1 MKVKLSGEVEYNWV
15 QKGHLNCNWKLLTMV
30 VLFSGNSYLKVEDN
44 SAERKKYH
52 HFGDMLFN
60 LTGLEHMNSYVTAP
74 GACRGDSGGPAYT
87 NEGGKFIVTG
97 TFFACLFYFTL
108 STLFLII
115 V

>member
-1 MKVKLSGEVEYNWV
+1 M
-15 QKGHLNCNWKLLTMV
+15 
-30 VLFSGNSYLKVEDN
+30 KVEDN

-60 LTGLEHMNSYVTAP
+60 LTGLEHVNSYVTAP

-97 TFFACLFYFTL
+97 TFLPAFFTNFIYSVL
-108 STLFLII
+108 NYSTGYMFQSQSS
-115 V
+115 

>member
-1 MKVKLSGEVEYNWV
+1 MPIIASGEVRYKWV
-15 QKGHLNCNWKLLTMV
+15 LMGHLNCNWKLLTMV

-52 HFGDMLFN
+52 HFGDILFN
-60 LTGLEHMNSYVTAP
+60 LTGLEHVHSYVTAP

-97 TFFACLFYFTL
+97 TFIACLFY
-108 STLFLII
+108 
-115 V
+115 

>member
-1 MKVKLSGEVEYNWV
+1 M
-15 QKGHLNCNWKLLTMV
+15 QKGLLTCNWKLLTMV
-30 VLFSGNSYLKVEDN
+30 VLFSGNSYVKVEDN

-60 LTGLEHMNSYVTAP
+60 LTGLEHVNSYVTAP

-97 TFFACLFYFTL
+97 TFIVCLFY
-108 STLFLII
+108 
-115 V
+115 